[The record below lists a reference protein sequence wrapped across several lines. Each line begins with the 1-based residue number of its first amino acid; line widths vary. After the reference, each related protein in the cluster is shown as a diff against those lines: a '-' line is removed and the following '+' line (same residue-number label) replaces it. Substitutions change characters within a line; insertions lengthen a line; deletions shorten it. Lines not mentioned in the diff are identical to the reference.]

1 MNQCRKCIYTRNKR
15 SINVF
20 LTTKFSRVIIETAV
34 QFMNQIYTTVLL
46 HINRNNSFDQKDLHA
61 RTYEETFVYC
71 ILNVKI
77 ERKS

>member
-1 MNQCRKCIYTRNKR
+1 
-15 SINVF
+15 
-20 LTTKFSRVIIETAV
+20 
-34 QFMNQIYTTVLL
+34 MNQIYTTVLHL
-46 HINRNNSFDQKDLHA
+46 HMNRNGSFDQKDLYA